1 MSAWTTSLAKLF
13 VVVVALVLVLA
24 AAISLIEHH
33 LNAVIGLCV
42 VLLIVIALR
51 VVWSR
56 TAL

>member
-1 MSAWTTSLAKLF
+1 MSAWAMALAKLL
-13 VVVVALVLVLA
+13 VVVVALVLALA
-24 AAISLIEHH
+24 AAISLIERH

-42 VLLIVIALR
+42 VLLLVMALR

>member
-1 MSAWTTSLAKLF
+1 MSAWTTSLAKLLA
-13 VVVVALVLVLA
+13 VVVALVLALA
-24 AAISLIEHH
+24 AAVSLIERH

-42 VLLIVIALR
+42 VLLIVMALR

>member
-1 MSAWTTSLAKLF
+1 MSAWITSLAKLLA
-13 VVVVALVLVLA
+13 VVVALVLVLA

-33 LNAVIGLCV
+33 LDAVIGLCV
-42 VLLIVIALR
+42 VLLLVMALR